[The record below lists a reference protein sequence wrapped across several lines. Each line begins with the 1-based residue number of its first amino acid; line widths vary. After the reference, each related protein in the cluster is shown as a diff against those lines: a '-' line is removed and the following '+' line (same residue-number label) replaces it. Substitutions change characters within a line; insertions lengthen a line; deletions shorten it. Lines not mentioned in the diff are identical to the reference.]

1 MAPSVSPTIAA
12 RRDQMFPILSDA
24 DIERMR
30 RFGEART
37 YAAGDHIVTAGTV
50 SPGVI
55 LILSGKVAITQAGGL
70 GQREPIITY
79 GAGNFVGE
87 LAQLSN
93 RPSLVNAEAN
103 GPVEAIV
110 IPSRR
115 LRDLVVPDH
124 AR

>member
-12 RRDQMFPILSDA
+12 RRDQMFPVLADA
-24 DIERMR
+24 DSERMR
-30 RFGEART
+30 RFGEARS

-70 GQREPIITY
+70 GRPEPIVTH
-79 GAGNFVGE
+79 GAGNFIGE

-93 RPSLVNAEAN
+93 RPSLVNAEAVE
-103 GPVEAIV
+103 PVEAIV
-110 IPSRR
+110 
-115 LRDLVVPDH
+115 
-124 AR
+124 